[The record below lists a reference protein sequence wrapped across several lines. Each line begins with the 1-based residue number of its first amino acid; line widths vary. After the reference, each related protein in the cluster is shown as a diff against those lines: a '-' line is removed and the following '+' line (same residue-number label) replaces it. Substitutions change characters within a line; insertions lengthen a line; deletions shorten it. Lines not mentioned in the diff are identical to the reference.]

1 MARYDLHHA
10 KSPLEVS
17 IVTGQGAEVVEFIA
31 KGTIAAGD
39 WVDLDA
45 AGSTTGADRVDG
57 VVPGTGCGLCIGV
70 ALEAASAASAG
81 DPPNM
86 VRVCVSGYVEGA
98 KTDGSAAIPGDTLV
112 PQSSAAVQKAAPT
125 NTNPAVA
132 IALESDESGTTCDV
146 YVIRRF

>member
-31 KGTIAAGD
+31 KGTIVAGT

-45 AGSTTGADRVDG
+45 AGSTTGSDRVDG
-57 VVPGTGCGLCIGV
+57 VVAGAGTGLCIGV

-86 VRVCVSGYVEGA
+86 VRVCISGYVEGA
-98 KTDGSAAIPGDTLV
+98 LTDGTAADPGDTLV
-112 PQSSAAVQKAAPT
+112 PKAGACVQKAAPT
-125 NTNPAVA
+125 NTAPPVA
-132 IALESDESGTTCDV
+132 IAMETDDGTSCDV

>member
-31 KGTIAAGD
+31 KGTIVAGT

-45 AGSTTGADRVDG
+45 AGSTTGSDRVDG
-57 VVPGTGCGLCIGV
+57 VVAGAGTGLCIGV

-86 VRVCVSGYVEGA
+86 VRVCISGYVEGA
-98 KTDGSAAIPGDTLV
+98 KTDGWRHAGSKGWRMC
-112 PQSSAAVQKAAPT
+112 S
-125 NTNPAVA
+125 
-132 IALESDESGTTCDV
+132 ESCTDKHGTSCR
-146 YVIRRF
+146 YRYGNGR

>member
-1 MARYDLHHA
+1 MSRYDLHHA

-45 AGSTTGADRVDG
+45 AGSTTGSDRVDG

-86 VRVCVSGYVEGA
+86 VRVCVSGYVDGA
-98 KTDGSAAIPGDTLV
+98 KTDGSAAVPGDTLV

-132 IALESDESGTTCDV
+132 IALEADTDTACDV